1 MLPRINKSLEW
12 IKKIRTDIYED
23 TFLLYEQLFIQK
35 FLIKI
40 NKRVDLKNEKANI
53 LRKRIDMY

>member
-1 MLPRINKSLEW
+1 MLPRINKGLEW
-12 IKKIRTDIYED
+12 IKEIRTDIYEN

-40 NKRVDLKNEKANI
+40 NKLIDLKNEKANI
-53 LRKRIDMY
+53 LGKRIDMY